1 MTRILITGGTS
12 IGSKL
17 AKYLDDQGSDTE
29 EYSGNNLAE
38 ASDTYKLIKREQ
50 EKPVMATKDNS
61 KFIQQKMQGKR
72 RVY

>member
-1 MTRILITGGTS
+1 MKTILAGAM
-12 IGSKL
+12 L
-17 AKYLDDQGSDTE
+17 
-29 EYSGNNLAE
+29 SGNIIAE

-72 RVY
+72 MVY